1 MSWLAGLEFWG
12 WALQWLL
19 SFYQATEDEEMELV
33 PHITLN
39 PSFNIDML
47 EYIDPSPEQEFPAG
61 HDDTDNLMAVA
72 SSSDRR
78 SSLQSQRKHERQKK
92 FPNG

>member
-1 MSWLAGLEFWG
+1 MTLNWWKFSHDCLF
-12 WALQWLL
+12 
-19 SFYQATEDEEMELV
+19 QATEDEEMELV

-61 HDDTDNLMAVA
+61 HDDTDNLMVA

-78 SSLQSQRKHERQKK
+78 SSMQSQRKHERQKK